1 MRFQAAFGKQ
11 RVGSECPPY
20 PVFRLPADSEIRRHL
35 LPVRTKQIILGVGT
49 GCPCVLLFIRQGWA
63 FARAFSSAGAVRN
76 GCRMNPHRIDR
87 RHRDTFRKGGGTFLS
102 NRHRTG
108 CRSPHCMMCRRA
120 NRSSR
125 HHRAGRNSPAAGA
138 PISRALPCR
147 GAGGHSG
154 NTPAVFAAAGS
165 LKARRNAESAASRC
179 PSSRCRR
186 RRGGRHRH
194 NPCAARYAAGRNVSA
209 KVQDA
214 ARLSSFGFADNI
226 VDYSGL
232 KSQ

>member
-1 MRFQAAFGKQ
+1 
-11 RVGSECPPY
+11 
-20 PVFRLPADSEIRRHL
+20 
-35 LPVRTKQIILGVGT
+35 
-49 GCPCVLLFIRQGWA
+49 
-63 FARAFSSAGAVRN
+63 
-76 GCRMNPHRIDR
+76 MNPRRIGR

-108 CRSPHCMMCRRA
+108 CRSPHCMMRRRA
-120 NRSSR
+120 SRSSR

-138 PISRALPCR
+138 PIPRALPCG

-154 NTPAVFAAAGS
+154 NTPAAFAAAGS
-165 LKARRNAESAASRC
+165 LKVRRNAESAASRC

-186 RRGGRHRH
+186 KQGGRHRH

-214 ARLSSFGFADNI
+214 ARLFSFGFADNI